1 MTITPRY
8 SDLDFNFIEHP
19 GLKNILP
26 KTDVEAVKR
35 SVRNLFNLSYNDKP
49 FHPERAIG
57 IKKYLFEPQT
67 TITFAKMRREII
79 QVLTAFEPRVSVTDI
94 QFSSQNEDGRLE
106 ITLTMLIIN
115 IADPVTISFYLDKVR

>member
-1 MTITPRY
+1 MTTSQY

-35 SVRNLFNLSYNDKP
+35 AVRNLFLMSFGEKP

-57 IKKYLFEPQT
+57 IRQYLFEPLT
-67 TITFAKMRREII
+67 HITIAKIQRDII
-79 QVLTAFEPRVSVTDI
+79 QILAQYEPRVSVIDLN
-94 QFSSQNEDGRLE
+94 FGPLNDEGRLE
-106 ITLTMLIIN
+106 ITMIFTVIN
-115 IADPVTISFYLDKVR
+115 IPDPVTITFYLDRNR